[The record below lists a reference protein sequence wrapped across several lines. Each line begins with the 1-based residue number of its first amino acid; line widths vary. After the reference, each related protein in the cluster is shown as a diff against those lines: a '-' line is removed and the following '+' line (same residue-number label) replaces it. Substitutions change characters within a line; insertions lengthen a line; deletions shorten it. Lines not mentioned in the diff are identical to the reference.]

1 MTNIRLLVAKEFRA
15 AFNGPTAYILLVV
28 FLLMTG
34 WFFASPLFI
43 VKQASLNEL
52 VGVLPILFVFLI
64 PAITM
69 RAIAEELK
77 SGTIELLA
85 TLPLKDYEIVLGKYL
100 AILALLGIA
109 LGLTGG
115 YPLVLG
121 FLGKL
126 DRGHVLGVY
135 LGMGL
140 LGGAFSAMGLFA
152 SSLTKNQMVA
162 FIIGFA
168 LCFAFFLFGKM
179 GQWSPPGIRA
189 LLDFLGIDRHLEAF
203 VKGVLDT
210 RDLLYFVSV
219 ATAFLSAAIAVVSSR
234 RWR

>member
-1 MTNIRLLVAKEFRA
+1 MRNIRLLMMKELRA

-43 VKQASLNEL
+43 MKQATLQEL
-52 VGVLPILFVFLI
+52 AGILPILFVFLI
-64 PAITM
+64 PAMTM

-115 YPLVLG
+115 YPLALA
-121 FLGKL
+121 FLGNV
-126 DRGHVLGVY
+126 DQGHVLGVY
-135 LGMGL
+135 LGIGL
-140 LGGAFSAMGLFA
+140 LGAAFSAMGLFA

-168 LCFAFFLFGKM
+168 FCFFFFLVGKM
-179 GQWSPPGIRA
+179 GQWLPPGIGA
-189 LLDFLGIDRHLEAF
+189 LVDLLGIDRHLEAF
-203 VKGVLDT
+203 VKGVIDT
-210 RDLLYFVSV
+210 RDLLYFASLMTV
-219 ATAFLSAAIAVVSSR
+219 FLSAAVAVVSSR

>member
-1 MTNIRLLVAKEFRA
+1 MENIRVLAVKELRA
-15 AFNGPTAYILLVV
+15 AFNGPTAYVLLVV

-34 WFFASPLFI
+34 WFFASPLFL
-43 VKQASLNEL
+43 VKQANLNEL

-69 RAIAEELK
+69 RTFAEELK

-85 TLPLKDYEIVLGKYL
+85 TLPLKDYEMVLGKYL
-100 AILALLGIA
+100 AVLALLGTA
-109 LGLTGG
+109 LGLTGA
-115 YPLVLG
+115 YTVVLAA
-121 FLGKL
+121 LGHV

-135 LGMGL
+135 VGMGL
-140 LGGAFSAMGLFA
+140 LGAAFSAIGLFA

-168 LCFAFFLFGKM
+168 VCFAFFLFGKI
-179 GQWSPPGIRA
+179 GPWSPLGIGA

-219 ATAFLSAAIAVVSSR
+219 ATSFLSAAIAVVSSR